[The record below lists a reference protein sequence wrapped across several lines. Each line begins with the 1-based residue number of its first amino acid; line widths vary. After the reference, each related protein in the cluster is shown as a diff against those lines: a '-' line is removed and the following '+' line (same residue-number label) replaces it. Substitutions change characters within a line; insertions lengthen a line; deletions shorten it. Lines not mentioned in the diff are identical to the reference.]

1 MSLISFIK
9 SVGYNL
15 FQCQV
20 CGELQGW
27 REPKQLSAAKKT
39 TYYLILLNLNV
50 SLRSHL
56 AVIDFLFLAGH
67 VSGRNRASPHTWRR
81 GFLLQIHSE
90 GVVGCLTLQNQVIIK
105 ICNEGTQSL
114 FFEGILRNP
123 PLRESMCP
131 KIYIAFSLI
140 HIFQIALWVT
150 IGLMTCS
157 IFCGLKS
164 TKLKATAVF
173 LLQVSWSVT
182 WSLPPDM
189 PTMFLRDRLAR
200 VAC

>member
-1 MSLISFIK
+1 MPGLWWTPGLK
-9 SVGYNL
+9 
-15 FQCQV
+15 
-20 CGELQGW
+20 
-27 REPKQLSAAKKT
+27 RAKTAFSCKKN

-67 VSGRNRASPHTWRR
+67 VSGRNWASPHTWRR

-105 ICNEGTQSL
+105 IFNEGTQSL

-123 PLRESMCP
+123 PLCESMCP

-164 TKLKATAVF
+164 TKLKVTAVF
-173 LLQVSWSVT
+173 FFCSRFLSFFFFLFKVSWSVT
-182 WSLPPDM
+182 WSLPPDV